1 MAKFHYFVAILLILQ
16 TFFDAELF
24 YASLRQGGGK
34 IEDFDGGSSL
44 FNKTNISTNQ
54 NLNVKLGFICELK
67 KLVYENEELP
77 QSTSLTAPCRRE
89 P

>member
-1 MAKFHYFVAILLILQ
+1 MAKFHYFVVILLILQ

-44 FNKTNISTNQ
+44 FNKTNIPINQ
-54 NLNVKLGFICELK
+54 NLKRTVEDACPYDVGANMMRQIGI
-67 KLVYENEELP
+67 
-77 QSTSLTAPCRRE
+77 
-89 P
+89 